1 MGVVGEIFI
10 SYASAD
16 AALADVVAEG
26 VRRAGHR
33 VFLASDCADG
43 VAPGAEWQKALLRE
57 LRLCDAVV
65 FLNSSASQA
74 SMWCHTELAVAI
86 ELGKRVYSLDLA
98 PGLTPHSLL
107 GSLQGIRFETSI
119 DASVQ
124 RLTGNLDLDGLA
136 QGTRFRWER
145 DRAPYPG
152 LAAMDVA
159 DAGVFF
165 GREEEVRRLV
175 ARVDGPLGPG
185 GNLVV
190 VMGPSG
196 AGKSS
201 LVRAG
206 LAARLAAPRSG
217 WVIADP
223 FEPGT
228 RPLARL
234 ASRLAALVPGRLT
247 DGECRDRL
255 LSEGAGA
262 VGEWLTDHAEF
273 RARRVLITVDQ
284 AEQLVTFTAP
294 QDAAE
299 FLAVLEGGLGAG
311 SPVTVV
317 MTVRSDRLDDI
328 QRLPV
333 AGPMIDAPFVIAPMR
348 RSQLAAIIEGP
359 ASSADLTFAP
369 GLVGRLIDDAVRG
382 GSGEAVDALP
392 FLAVTLR
399 EMYDLVVQED
409 RSTFTD
415 ADYERVGRI
424 EGAIIRRSQAAESLL
439 PPDSGPVLERMLP
452 RFVTLSE
459 DRPPAGRPVPR
470 DRLTAA
476 EQAIAATLED
486 QRLLTGTGDTVR
498 LAHEQLITA
507 WPRLAQAVAGRRDDL
522 ILEARLERQASDW
535 KRGHGE
541 LLGRDAAPAAKSWLA
556 GRAEPGT
563 SVSTTGDYIRA
574 SLRALRRRRARLVG
588 VLATIVALA
597 LAASAFAVKAGIQG
611 ANADR
616 QSHLAQR
623 QSLLAQSELRIAQSE
638 AMAAKAT
645 NLFSTNVPL
654 AMLLSVQAYER
665 APTPQASNALFEA
678 AGQPLAGLLGEGS
691 QVESVAFSSDGKTLA
706 ASDISGHIGLWDT
719 STRQRTA
726 TLTQGSFDGYVVF
739 SPDGKTLASSDFSG
753 HIRLWNTS
761 TRQQIAT
768 LAQGSSVSSLAFS
781 SGGKT
786 LAASDVS
793 GHIGLWDTSTGQRT
807 ATLTQGSPVIPGA
820 TLAFSPDG
828 KTLAAGGGVNGG
840 DIVLWD
846 TSTRQRTATL
856 AQGSFVATVAF
867 SRDGKTLAAGDI
879 DGDIGLWDTSTR
891 QRTATLTQGRQVES
905 VAFSPVGHT
914 LAVGDGSGNIGLWD
928 TSTRQQTAT
937 LAQGSTVSTVA
948 FSPDGK
954 TLAAGDV
961 DGYIGLWDTSTRQQ
975 AVTLIQGRQVES
987 VAFSPVGHTL
997 AVGDASG
1004 DIGLWDTSTRQRTA
1018 NLAQGSPIYTAAF
1031 SPVGHTLAVGD
1042 ASSDIG
1048 LWDTSTRQRTA
1059 NLAQGSVVRSV
1070 AFSPVG
1076 HTLAVGDDSG
1086 HIILWDTST
1095 RQQTATLA
1103 QGSTVAT
1110 VAFTP
1115 DGKTLAVADD
1125 SGHIALWDI
1134 STRQR
1139 TANLAQGSPI
1149 YTAAFTPDGKTLAV
1163 GDSSGHIAL
1172 WDISTRQRTA
1182 TLAQRSSVRSVAF
1195 SPDGKTL
1202 AAGDDSGDIGLWDTG
1217 TRQQTVT
1224 LAQSGTVS
1232 LVAFSPHGKILA
1244 IGGSSGSIKLLSRDL
1259 WNFTGG
1265 FPSRLICDEVRR
1277 NMTRDEREA
1286 NVLGQPYQKTCP
1298 AYP

>member
-1 MGVVGEIFI
+1 MGEIFI

-16 AALADVVAEG
+16 AALAGVVAEG

-86 ELGKRVYSLDLA
+86 ELGKRVCSLDLA

-124 RLTGNLDLDGLA
+124 RLTDNLGLDGLA

-255 LSEGAGA
+255 LSEGVGA
-262 VGEWLTDHAEF
+262 VGEWLTDHVEF

-284 AEQLVTFTAP
+284 AEQLVTFTAR

-299 FLAVLEGGLGAG
+299 FLAVLGGGLGAG

-317 MTVRSDRLDDI
+317 MTVRSDRLDEI
-328 QRLPV
+328 QRLLV
-333 AGPMIDAPFVIAPMR
+333 TEPMIDAPFVIAPMR

-359 ASSADLTFAP
+359 AGSADLSFAP
-369 GLVGRLIDDAVRG
+369 GLASRLIDDAVRE

-399 EMYDLVVQED
+399 EMYDLVVRED
-409 RSTFTD
+409 RSIFTD

-439 PPDSGPVLERMLP
+439 PVDSGPVLERMLP

-507 WPRLAQAVAGRRDDL
+507 WPRLAQAVADRRDDL

-541 LLGRDAAPAAKSWLA
+541 LLGRDAATAAKCWLA

-588 VLATIVALA
+588 VLAIIVALA
-597 LAASAFAVKAGIQG
+597 LAASAFAVVAGIRG
-611 ANADR
+611 SNADR
-616 QSHLAQR
+616 QSR
-623 QSLLAQSELRIAQSE
+623 LAQSELRIAQSE

-665 APTPQASNALFEA
+665 APTPQASNALFDA
-678 AGQPLAGLLGEGS
+678 AEQPLAGLLAEGS

-726 TLTQGSFDGYVVF
+726 TLTQGSFDGYVAF
-739 SPDGKTLASSDFSG
+739 SPDGKTLASSDVFG

-781 SGGKT
+781 SDGKT

-807 ATLTQGSPVIPGA
+807 ATLTQGSPSIPGA
-820 TLAFSPDG
+820 TLAFSRDG
-828 KTLAAGGGVNGG
+828 KTLAAGGGINSG

-856 AQGSFVATVAF
+856 AQGNPVATVAF
-867 SRDGKTLAAGDI
+867 SRDGKTLAVGDI

-891 QRTATLTQGRQVES
+891 QRTATLIQGRQVES
-905 VAFSPVGHT
+905 VAFSPDGHT
-914 LAVGDGSGNIGLWD
+914 LAVGDDSGNIGLWN
-928 TSTRQQTAT
+928 TSTRQQTTT
-937 LAQGSTVSTVA
+937 LAQGNPVATVA

-954 TLAAGDV
+954 TLAAGDI

-975 AVTLIQGRQVES
+975 TATLIQGRQVES

-1018 NLAQGSPIYTAAF
+1018 T
-1031 SPVGHTLAVGD
+1031 
-1042 ASSDIG
+1042 
-1048 LWDTSTRQRTA
+1048 
-1059 NLAQGSVVRSV
+1059 LAQGSVVRSV
-1070 AFSPVG
+1070 AFSPDG
-1076 HTLAVGDDSG
+1076 KTLAAGDGISSG
-1086 HIILWDTST
+1086 HIVLWDTST
-1095 RQQTATLA
+1095 RQRTATTA

-1110 VAFTP
+1110 VAFSP
-1115 DGKTLAVADD
+1115 DGKTVAVADA
-1125 SGHIALWDI
+1125 SGDIGLWDTG
-1134 STRQR
+1134 TRQR
-1139 TANLAQGSPI
+1139 TATLAQGSPI
-1149 YTAAFTPDGKTLAV
+1149 YTVAFSPDGKTLAV
-1163 GDSSGHIAL
+1163 GDSSGHIGL
-1172 WDISTRQRTA
+1172 WDTSTRQRTA

-1195 SPDGKTL
+1195 SPDGKIL

-1217 TRQQTVT
+1217 TRQETVT
-1224 LAQSGTVS
+1224 LTQRSPIYT
-1232 LVAFSPHGKILA
+1232 VAFSPQGKTLA
-1244 IGGSSGSIKLLSRDL
+1244 IGDSSGSIKLLSRDL

-1265 FPSRLICDEVRR
+1265 LPSRLICDEVRR
-1277 NMTRDEREA
+1277 NMTWDEREA
-1286 NVLGQPYQKTCP
+1286 NVLGPYQKTCP